1 MPRKPFVDVYNEI
14 ILILIRS
21 MFSCTLTVANMTF
34 DIYKRNVRHIHRKFL
49 RHKTNLQVKGDSLD
63 DDAAPNEC
71 SEEILILNDLSSR
84 KGFFI
89 TILKSPLLTS
99 YNVQNNW
106 H

>member
-1 MPRKPFVDVYNEI
+1 MMLLPLMN
-14 ILILIRS
+14 
-21 MFSCTLTVANMTF
+21 
-34 DIYKRNVRHIHRKFL
+34 
-49 RHKTNLQVKGDSLD
+49 
-63 DDAAPNEC
+63 AP
-71 SEEILILNDLSSR
+71 EEILILNDLSSR